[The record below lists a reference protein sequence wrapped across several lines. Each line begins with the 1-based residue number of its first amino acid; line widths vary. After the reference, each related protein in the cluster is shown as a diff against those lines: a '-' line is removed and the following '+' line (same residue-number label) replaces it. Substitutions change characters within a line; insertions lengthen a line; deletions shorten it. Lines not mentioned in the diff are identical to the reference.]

1 MRLHSVTPKM
11 NRFFAIRYYFTGVGP
26 PRWADA

>member
-1 MRLHSVTPKM
+1 MMLRSVTPKKSS
-11 NRFFAIRYYFTGVGP
+11 FFTVRYYFTGVGP